1 MDKPSTSGKGVK
13 RKAVKGGAEKLRE
26 KKKKAL
32 EEQAKFYK
40 PLSSFIKLRKENV
53 EGDSQPA
60 QSTSTTP
67 IEPVEAVQLGLK
79 QPTTSTILEDVSS
92 QQKVSEQEFLPPVES
107 NNFFSIPATS
117 DIDSFFKFHPIQ
129 PCDVKDLPFNP
140 ITLFRRKSGVRRT
153 WLTYNEHS
161 KTLFCTVCMVYS
173 KESSIFKSGVKSI
186 HPKHIYSRVDEHEK
200 SQSHKNSAEAHL
212 MQLKK
217 LNILS
222 YVPKQENIRLSQV
235 QNRRDILLRII
246 EVIKVIGKCGIAY
259 RGHRNEDSLSF
270 PNSKINRGNFLE
282 LILLLKKFDPLLIES
297 GKYAA
302 KFWEI

>member
-1 MDKPSTSGKGVK
+1 MHYGFFKTSLSKWTNQAQVGRVLKEK
-13 RKAVKGGAEKLRE
+13 RLKEVRKNYAKR
-26 KKKKAL
+26 KKKAL

-107 NNFFSIPATS
+107 NNFF
-117 DIDSFFKFHPIQ
+117 KFHPIQ

-161 KTLFCTVCMVYS
+161 KT
-173 KESSIFKSGVKSI
+173 
-186 HPKHIYSRVDEHEK
+186 
-200 SQSHKNSAEAHL
+200 
-212 MQLKK
+212 
-217 LNILS
+217 
-222 YVPKQENIRLSQV
+222 
-235 QNRRDILLRII
+235 
-246 EVIKVIGKCGIAY
+246 
-259 RGHRNEDSLSF
+259 
-270 PNSKINRGNFLE
+270 
-282 LILLLKKFDPLLIES
+282 
-297 GKYAA
+297 
-302 KFWEI
+302 

>member
-13 RKAVKGGAEKLRE
+13 RKAIKGGAEKLRE

-107 NNFFSIPATS
+107 NTFF
-117 DIDSFFKFHPIQ
+117 
-129 PCDVKDLPFNP
+129 
-140 ITLFRRKSGVRRT
+140 
-153 WLTYNEHS
+153 
-161 KTLFCTVCMVYS
+161 
-173 KESSIFKSGVKSI
+173 
-186 HPKHIYSRVDEHEK
+186 
-200 SQSHKNSAEAHL
+200 
-212 MQLKK
+212 
-217 LNILS
+217 
-222 YVPKQENIRLSQV
+222 LSQQQV
-235 QNRRDILLRII
+235 TL
-246 EVIKVIGKCGIAY
+246 IAF
-259 RGHRNEDSLSF
+259 L
-270 PNSKINRGNFLE
+270 NF
-282 LILLLKKFDPLLIES
+282 IQFNHVM
-297 GKYAA
+297 
-302 KFWEI
+302 